1 MHNFSANPFYLVCQ
15 PAPTMSA
22 SCPGKDHPP
31 LHIPLHSSGRIAES
45 LFHFQ
50 TQTGQIPVLS
60 RFPFSFPLPLTSRLE
75 SLHFNIVMNP
85 KKVFNFVKN
94 FHSAALTFQNFL
106 YTQKTAGLYDLRC

>member
-22 SCPGKDHPP
+22 SCPGKDHPT